1 MPSEPL
7 AEIPCAL
14 CGARATRPRYVKFD
28 LPIAECVTCGLVR
41 ATPRCSPER
50 IAARYSREY
59 FLHEYL
65 PSLGIIDGQ
74 VDEDFIDARYAPWL
88 RLVADHS
95 PSPLSAPGRLLEI
108 GSGAGLFLKAFA
120 RQGWDV
126 LGVEVNDDAAQFARD
141 RLKLDVRST
150 YAEDLDV
157 PPSSFDV
164 VAMMDVIEHVPNPA
178 ETIATARRFLKPGGL
193 LLMQTPNLDA
203 FSRTA
208 LGEPWAVLSPAEHLY
223 YFTEKTMTA
232 VLQKAGFTSS
242 SFIWS
247 FAGFGPAETMN
258 ARYSHA
264 PDSWRTSAYAAL
276 VRLGG
281 APLLRLVRA
290 LRRTDQLIVIARA

>member
-1 MPSEPL
+1 MPFEPL
-7 AEIPCAL
+7 VEIPCAL
-14 CGARATRPRYVKFD
+14 CGAHATRPRYVKFD

-65 PSLGIIDGQ
+65 PSLGVINGQIDEQ
-74 VDEDFIDARYAPWL
+74 FIDARYAPWIQL
-88 RLVADHS
+88 ISR
-95 PSPLSAPGRLLEI
+95 PPGRMLEI

-120 RQGWDV
+120 RQGWNV
-126 LGVEVNDDAAQFARD
+126 LGVEVNDDAAHFARE
-141 RLKLDVRST
+141 RLNLDVRST

-232 VLQKAGFTSS
+232 MLQKAGFASTT
-242 SFIWS
+242 FIWS

-258 ARYSHA
+258 ARYTHA
-264 PDSWRTSAYAAL
+264 PASWRTSAYAAL

-281 APLLRLVRA
+281 APLLHLVRSR
-290 LRRTDQLIVIARA
+290 RRTDQLIVIARA

>member
-14 CGARATRPRYVKFD
+14 CGEHATRPRYVKFD

-50 IAARYSREY
+50 IATRYSREY

-65 PSLGIIDGQ
+65 PSLGVIDGK
-74 VDEDFIDARYAPWL
+74 VDEHFIDARYAPWIQ
-88 RLVADHS
+88 LVAAQL
-95 PSPLSAPGRLLEI
+95 PAGSAAPRRLLEI

-120 RQGWDV
+120 RQGWDT
-126 LGVEVNDDAAQFARD
+126 LGVEVNDDAAQFART
-141 RLKLDVRST
+141 RLNLDVRST

-178 ETIATARRFLKPGGL
+178 ETIATARRFLKPGGV

-208 LGEPWAVLSPAEHLY
+208 LGAPWAVLSPAEHLY
-223 YFTEKTMTA
+223 YFTEDTMTA
-232 VLQKAGFTSS
+232 LLQKAGFAASTYVWA
-242 SFIWS
+242 FP
-247 FAGFGPAETMN
+247 GFGPAETMN
-258 ARYSHA
+258 ARYTHA
-264 PDSWRTSAYAAL
+264 PASWRTTAYATL

-290 LRRTDQLIVIARA
+290 MHRTDQLIVIARA